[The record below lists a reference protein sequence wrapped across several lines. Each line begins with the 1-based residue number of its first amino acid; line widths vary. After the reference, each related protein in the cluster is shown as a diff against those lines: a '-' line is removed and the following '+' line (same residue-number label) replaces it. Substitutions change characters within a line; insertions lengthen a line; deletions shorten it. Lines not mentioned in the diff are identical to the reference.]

1 MKENL
6 AWDVK
11 QSSMEQKAANICW
24 GVMFSYVKIMSQ
36 IVAAIFAR
44 VALFQ
49 KENTT

>member
-11 QSSMEQKAANICW
+11 QSNMQQEAANICW
-24 GVMFSYVKIMSQ
+24 GVMFSHVKITSQ

-44 VALFQ
+44 VALF
-49 KENTT
+49 